1 MAEELKNS
9 EEESNA
15 TDGDKNWKE
24 MREKLE
30 VYEGKIAE
38 FEAKER
44 TGIFNQAGL
53 DTSKG
58 VGKAVEMMYEGDL
71 TVEGIQAY
79 ASEEFGVEFGQ
90 QGGIQDT
97 GQQKVQQQEQSQ
109 ERLNNIQNNQVVDI
123 YSEDVVGQIREI
135 EKSGNVRNS
144 IAAKLSAIEE
154 DKKNNK

>member
-15 TDGDKNWKE
+15 TDSDKNWKE
-24 MREKLE
+24 MREKVEL
-30 VYEGKIAE
+30 YENKIAE

-44 TGIFNQAGL
+44 TGIFTQAGL

-79 ASEEFGVEFGQ
+79 ASEEFGVEFGLK

-135 EKSGNVRNS
+135 EKSVKCQKFNS
-144 IAAKLSAIEE
+144 CKTFRYRGR
-154 DKKNNK
+154 

>member
-1 MAEELKNS
+1 MTEELNNS
-9 EEESNA
+9 EEQAKDS
-15 TDGDKNWKE
+15 DKNWKE

-90 QGGIQDT
+90 QDRLQEA
-97 GQQKVQQQEQSQ
+97 VQSTEQSQ
-109 ERLNNIQNNQVVDI
+109 ERLNNIQANSSVVDT
-123 YSEDVVGQIREI
+123 YNTDVIGQVREI
-135 EKSGNVRNS
+135 EKSGNVRDS
-144 IAAKLSAIEE
+144 IAAKLSVIEE
-154 DKKNNK
+154 AKNNSKQ

>member
-1 MAEELKNS
+1 MAEELNNS
-9 EEESNA
+9 EEKTNDSE
-15 TDGDKNWKE
+15 KNWKA
-24 MREKLE
+24 MREENELLAKK
-30 VYEGKIAE
+30 VAD

-44 TGIFNQAGL
+44 TDIFNKAGL

-71 TVEGIQAY
+71 SVEGIQAY

-154 DKKNNK
+154 DKKNKN